1 MDWIL
6 RYIKSNAYIPFSL
19 MVEQHKFRHCLPHFS
34 VGGFHV
40 VGLDQVVYPYLAVTL
55 YDGFL
60 HQYNMIVEW
69 L

>member
-1 MDWIL
+1 
-6 RYIKSNAYIPFSL
+6 
-19 MVEQHKFRHCLPHFS
+19 MVEQHKFRQCLPHFS
-34 VGGFHV
+34 VGGLHV

-55 YDGFL
+55 YAGFL